1 MKSARNTF
9 SKINGLV
16 LAGLLATV
24 GASAMAQTPPA
35 PVAPGQPSVQPARP
49 APAGDRMARHDPA
62 KMQAF
67 IAKRQ
72 AELKAKLKVT
82 PAQEGAWTTFTASMQ
97 PPARMDRPTAE
108 QRTAQ
113 RAEFEKLTT
122 PQRIDKMKDMR
133 AQRTAQRNAEM
144 DKRGDAAKTFYAQLS
159 PEQQKTFDTES
170 SRMMGRHGGPEGHG
184 GPRGHGGPGGPGMKG

>member
-1 MKSARNTF
+1 MKSASKSLRF
-9 SKINGLV
+9 SSLNGLV

-24 GASAMAQTPPA
+24 GASAMAQTPP
-35 PVAPGQPSVQPARP
+35 P
-49 APAGDRMARHDPA
+49 APTGAPAVAGKPAGPHGDRMGRHDPA

-72 AELKAKLKVT
+72 AELKAKLKIT
-82 PAQEGAWTTFTASMQ
+82 PAQEGAWTTFTASMT
-97 PPARMDRPTAE
+97 PMPHERPTPE
-108 QRTAQ
+108 QRAQ
-113 RAEFEKLTT
+113 RKAEFEKLTT

-133 AQRTAQRNAEM
+133 AQRTAERNASM

-170 SRMMGRHGGPEGHG
+170 ARMMSHGGHGGHG
-184 GPRGHGGPGGPGMKG
+184 GPRGPGGPGPKG